1 MIDCA
6 VSYNA
11 WNVLSCY
18 ILLLI
23 DIKEFVTDD
32 LYLINF
38 LLGSILAM
46 IIVFLLVL
54 IITSQEIVVK
64 FFHHTMTSTLQYR
77 IGEFLYFNLKYNV
90 VSNSILLTFGK
101 FLITGLIVI
110 INGE

>member
-11 WNVLSCY
+11 WNVLWCY

-46 IIVFLLVL
+46 IIVFILLH
-54 IITSQEIVVK
+54 IITSQETGIQFFVK
-64 FFHHTMTSTLQYR
+64 P
-77 IGEFLYFNLKYNV
+77 
-90 VSNSILLTFGK
+90 
-101 FLITGLIVI
+101 
-110 INGE
+110 